1 MRQHVF
7 HATGVGT
14 SHTDGAHGGAVGL
27 DEQFGAPQTEKGSQ
41 SPKVM
46 QHMSKGIPESR
57 LDGHPSKNAYG
68 RKAFPLLLL

>member
-7 HATGVGT
+7 HAAGVGT

-27 DEQFGAPQTEKGSQ
+27 DEQLGAPEAEEGSQ

-68 RKAFPLLLL
+68 RKALSLLLL

>member
-1 MRQHVF
+1 MG
-7 HATGVGT
+7 A

-27 DEQFGAPQTEKGSQ
+27 DEQFGASQTEEGSQ

-57 LDGHPSKNAYG
+57 LDGDPPENAYG
-68 RKAFPLLLL
+68 RKALPLLLL